1 LEWMIYWE
9 GPPYAALQACGDPW
23 TAPWL
28 CCCDPAT
35 LDQWVGCCD
44 FLIKKPQEQGFHSSC
59 PIKTRKR
66 FAILLKIFQI
76 NLVLCLFLFHGGI
89 PWWLWSATFAFSF
102 AGGWLWIL
110 EFCYLCVQS
119 FSNCFL
125 SIPFNPS
132 FPWNLGG
139 SEGVIDSSGDMLGR

>member
-1 LEWMIYWE
+1 MRHSKLVEIH
-9 GPPYAALQACGDPW
+9 GQLPGFAAVIPQPW
-23 TAPWL
+23 INGL
-28 CCCDPAT
+28 G
-35 LDQWVGCCD
+35 VVI

-102 AGGWLWIL
+102 AGGWL
-110 EFCYLCVQS
+110 
-119 FSNCFL
+119 
-125 SIPFNPS
+125 
-132 FPWNLGG
+132 
-139 SEGVIDSSGDMLGR
+139 